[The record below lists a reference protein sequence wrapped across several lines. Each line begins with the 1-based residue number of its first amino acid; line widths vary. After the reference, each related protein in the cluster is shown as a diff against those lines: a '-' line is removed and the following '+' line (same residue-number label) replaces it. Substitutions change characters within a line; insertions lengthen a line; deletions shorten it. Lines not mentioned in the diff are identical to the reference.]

1 MEMTVPC
8 APSSLV
14 LEGAAAEAQAK
25 LPPLAAGLPTFML
38 IPKTPQ
44 GESMIKDNAELFD
57 HMVRYTRRTTA
68 ETVPLRPSGYLD
80 VDMNEDQARIVLNPT
95 QGDYEPGA
103 IMRNA
108 GGSGPSASSMPCRL
122 SAGRAAS

>member
-57 HMVRYTRRTTA
+57 HMVRYSATPGGRRQ
-68 ETVPLRPSGYLD
+68 RPYLFG
-80 VDMNEDQARIVLNPT
+80 L
-95 QGDYEPGA
+95 
-103 IMRNA
+103 
-108 GGSGPSASSMPCRL
+108 
-122 SAGRAAS
+122 AATSTLT